1 MINTLFHLLL
11 YFYSLNL
18 HKTLWRLF
26 SKISTKPTNNNG
38 PPLLLKLGLGHSKS
52 SNPKFHYLSPET
64 KLTLCFLTCFAFSH
78 FQNPKTSA
86 ISHSHS
92 CSTEKREMLRSIL
105 RAATATSSKPKPHS
119 WTLQS
124 SPIPTPPPPQYSFS
138 SARNYSVKNAK
149 STTATKGKKGKFN
162 KSGEDAAP
170 AEVDAAVSEA
180 QARARRLAMDEKDPT
195 LNVGPN
201 GLPLFTS
208 TPSLSLLSRKDTCS
222 YFKFRYPNQ
231 NFNKKPLVFIA

>member
-1 MINTLFHLLL
+1 M
-11 YFYSLNL
+11 
-18 HKTLWRLF
+18 
-26 SKISTKPTNNNG
+26 
-38 PPLLLKLGLGHSKS
+38 
-52 SNPKFHYLSPET
+52 

-78 FQNPKTSA
+78 FPKTSA
-86 ISHSHS
+86 IGHSHSH
-92 CSTEKREMLRSIL
+92 TEKREMLWSIL
-105 RAATATSSKPKPHS
+105 RDATATSSKPKPHS

-149 STTATKGKKGKFN
+149 STTATKAKKGKFN
-162 KSGEDAAP
+162 KSEEDAAP

-180 QARARRLAMDEKDPT
+180 QARARRLTLDEKDPT
-195 LNVGPN
+195 LDVGPN

-208 TPSLSLLSRKDTCS
+208 TPSLSLLSHKDTCS

-231 NFNKKPLVFIA
+231 NFNKNPLVFIA